1 MQIRNL
7 VCLLLLCAAPL
18 SMPVQAADSK
28 GVLTVSGTGQVPVVP
43 DLAMISVG
51 VEVMA
56 STAKAA
62 ISQNAEQ
69 MNRVFKLL
77 QDSDVAL
84 ADIQTSQFQ
93 LAPQWSNQKSGS
105 DMPPEIVGFMVSNSV
120 RVKVRELAQLGAV
133 LDALAE
139 SGATS
144 FHSVQFDISQPQS
157 PLDEARKLAV
167 AEAIRKAELLAD
179 AAGQHLGRI
188 LSIDEAGSAPVP
200 IYRME
205 ASLARSSPIAEG
217 EMTISA
223 DVTMRFQ
230 LD

>member
-7 VCLLLLCAAPL
+7 VCLLLFFAAPL
-18 SMPVQAADSK
+18 SMPVQAADGK
-28 GVLTVSGTGQVPVVP
+28 GVLTVSGTAQVPVVP
-43 DLAMISVG
+43 DLAMVSVG
-51 VEVMA
+51 VDVIA
-56 STAKAA
+56 TTARAA
-62 ISQNAEQ
+62 ISENAEQ

-77 QDSDVAL
+77 QDNDIAL

-105 DMPPEIVGFMVSNSV
+105 DKPPEIVGFMVSNSV
-120 RVKVRELAQLGAV
+120 RVKVRELARLGAV
-133 LDALAE
+133 LDALAG

-144 FHSVQFDISQPQS
+144 FHSVRFDISQPQ
-157 PLDEARKLAV
+157 PHQDEARQLAV
-167 AEAIRKAELLAD
+167 AEAMRKAKLFAD

-188 LSIDEAGSAPVP
+188 LSIDEAGSASAPV
-200 IYRME
+200 YRME
-205 ASLARSSPIAEG
+205 ATIARSSPIAEG

-223 DVTMRFQ
+223 NVTMRFQ